1 MARFNAV
8 AERSTKTTN
17 MAGGEAYTESAKLEI
32 VSLILTSL
40 VQDQFYR
47 KADNGIARVAELLKQ
62 VEPEFAAKAAVFARQ
77 EYGMRSVSHVVAGEL
92 GRYASGAKWKRAFY
106 TAVVRR
112 PDDITEILAY
122 WKSRGGKKI
131 PSAMKYG
138 LASAFDRFDDYQ
150 IAKYKGEGRGIK
162 LVDAVNLLHPRP
174 TDKNRTALSLLVK
187 GELKAT
193 ETWEAKL
200 SAAGKNDEEKEGAW
214 RSLLI
219 ERRLGYMALLKNL
232 RNIVQQAP
240 ELVPVACEQLRDE
253 QAIRKSLVFP
263 FRYITAMREVEK
275 LPGTQDVLRSLSAAA
290 NVAVQNVPA
299 LPGKTLVAIDVSGSM
314 AAPVAGNKDTSCA
327 DVAIMFGAAL
337 AQKGADTLIFSNAA
351 QYVSVRGRDLF
362 GDIATIKQHV
372 NPAGTNFHAIFQTAD
387 RAYDNIVILSD
398 MQAWMRMDGLSRL
411 GGNPRQSLS
420 AYREK
425 FSCNP
430 RIYSFDLAGY
440 GTLQFPEANVYCVA
454 GFSDRVFDL
463 MKELADDRQAMIR
476 RIEAQEF

>member
-8 AERSTKTTN
+8 AERSTRTTN
-17 MAGGEAYTESAKLEI
+17 MAGGEAYAESAKLEI

-92 GRYASGAKWKRAFY
+92 GRYASGAKWKRDFY
-106 TAVVRR
+106 KAVVRR

-122 WKSRGGKKI
+122 WKANGGKKI

-138 LASAFDRFDDYQ
+138 LSAAFEKFDGYQ

-162 LVDAVNLLHPRP
+162 LVDAVNLLHPKP
-174 TDKNRTALSLLVK
+174 TDKNREALALLVK
-187 GELKAT
+187 DELKTT

-200 SAAGKNDEEKEGAW
+200 SAAGKDDEEKEGAW
-214 RSLLI
+214 RSLLM

-232 RNIVQQAP
+232 RNILQQAP
-240 ELVPVACEQLRDE
+240 ELVGLAGEQLVE
-253 QAIRKSLVFP
+253 EKAIRNSLVFP
-263 FRYITAMREVEK
+263 FRYITAMREIEK
-275 LPGTQDVLRSLSAAA
+275 LPGSQEILRALSTAA
-290 NVAVQNVPA
+290 NISVQNVPA
-299 LPGKTLVAIDVSGSM
+299 LSGTTLVAIDVSGSM
-314 AAPVAGNKDTSCA
+314 SAPVSGNKDTSCA

-337 AQKGADTLIFSNAA
+337 AQKNADVLIFSDDAR
-351 QYVSVRGRDLF
+351 YVSLRGQDLF

-372 NPAGTNFHAIFQTAD
+372 KPAGTNFHAIFQTAS

-398 MQAWMRMDGLSRL
+398 MQAWMRPA
-411 GGNPRQSLS
+411 GGIFSTSNPRQSFTE
-420 AYREK
+420 YRHK
-425 FSCNP
+425 FSCEP
-430 RIYSFDLAGY
+430 RVYSFDLDGY
-440 GTLQFPEANVYCVA
+440 GTLQFPESNIYAIA
-454 GFSDRVFDL
+454 GFSDKVFDL
-463 MKELADDRQAMIR
+463 MKELEQDRHGMIR
-476 RIEAQEF
+476 RIAAQEF

>member
-1 MARFNAV
+1 MARFNTV
-8 AERSTKTTN
+8 AERSSGATN
-17 MAGGEAYTESAKLEI
+17 LAGGEAYAESPKLELI
-32 VSLILTSL
+32 SLILTSL

-47 KADNGIARVAELLKQ
+47 KADDGITRAAELLKQ

-77 EYGMRSVSHVVAGEL
+77 EYGMRSISHVVAGEL

>member
-1 MARFNAV
+1 MARFNTV
-8 AERSTKTTN
+8 AERSSGATN
-17 MAGGEAYTESAKLEI
+17 LAGGEAYAESPKLELI
-32 VSLILTSL
+32 SLILTSL

-47 KADNGIARVAELLKQ
+47 KADDGIIRADELLKQ

-77 EYGMRSVSHVVAGEL
+77 EYGMRSISHVVAGEL

-138 LASAFDRFDDYQ
+138 LASAFDKFDDYQ

-174 TDKNRTALSLLVK
+174 TDKNRTALALLVK
-187 GELKAT
+187 DELKAT

-214 RSLLI
+214 RSLLV

-263 FRYITAMREVEK
+263 FRYIAAMREIEK

-314 AAPVAGNKDTSCA
+314 SVPVAGNKDTSCA

-337 AQKGADTLIFSNAA
+337 AQKGADTLIFSDAA
-351 QYVSVRGRDLF
+351 QYVSVRGQDLF
-362 GDIATIKQHV
+362 GDIATIKQRV
-372 NPAGTNFHAIFQTAD
+372 KPAGTNFHAIFQTAGW
-387 RAYDNIVILSD
+387 AYDNIVILSD

-425 FSCNP
+425 FSCSP

>member
-290 NVAVQNVPA
+290 NVAVQNVPT

-372 NPAGTNFHAIFQTAD
+372 TPAGTNFHAIFQTAD

>member
-1 MARFNAV
+1 MARFNTV
-8 AERSTKTTN
+8 GERSSGATN
-17 MAGGEAYTESAKLEI
+17 LAGGEAYAESPKLELI
-32 VSLILTSL
+32 SLILTSL

-47 KADNGIARVAELLKQ
+47 KADDGITRAAELLKQ

-77 EYGMRSVSHVVAGEL
+77 EYGMRSISHVVAGEL

>member
-1 MARFNAV
+1 MARFNTV
-8 AERSTKTTN
+8 AERPSGATN
-17 MAGGEAYTESAKLEI
+17 LAGGEAYAESPKLELI
-32 VSLILTSL
+32 SLILTSL

-47 KADNGIARVAELLKQ
+47 KADDGITRVAELLKQ

-77 EYGMRSVSHVVAGEL
+77 EYGMRSISHVVAGEL

-112 PDDITEILAY
+112 PDDVTEILAY

-138 LASAFDRFDDYQ
+138 LASAFDKFDDYQ

-214 RSLLI
+214 RSLLV

-290 NVAVQNVPA
+290 NVAVQNVPT

-362 GDIATIKQHV
+362 GDIATIKQHA

-398 MQAWMRMDGLSRL
+398 MQAWMRMDGLLRL